1 MSETGAIYVEGLD
14 ELLRKMD
21 KLPAEVQRECFKA
34 MQTASLDIIADAK
47 KNLRANGSVVTG
59 NLRASGKVQKVDEK
73 TLDVGFFSSD
83 VKDKGYASYVEYGRK
98 PGKMPPTDILEA
110 WLKKKHSRRNINLNA
125 IHAASV
131 FSGKSME
138 YLTRQAA
145 WAIAKGIAK
154 NGTKPY
160 PFFEPAVK
168 SGWRKM
174 IDKIAKIVKI

>member
-21 KLPAEVQRECFKA
+21 RLPADVQRECFKA

-47 KNLRANGSVVTG
+47 GNLRVNGSVVTG
-59 NLRASGKVQKVDEK
+59 NLRASGKVQKVDDK

-83 VKDKGYASYVEYGRK
+83 ARDKGYASYVEYGRK
-98 PGKMPPTDILEA
+98 PGKMPPPDILEA
-110 WLKKKHSRRNINLNA
+110 WAYKKFRLSHKDAR
-125 IHAASV
+125 
-131 FSGKSME
+131 SM
-138 YLTRQAA
+138 A
-145 WAIAKGIAK
+145 WAMARSIAKK
-154 NGTKPY
+154 GTKARPY
-160 PFFEPAVK
+160 FEPAVE

>member
-21 KLPAEVQRECFKA
+21 RLPAEVQRECFKA
-34 MQTASLDIIADAK
+34 MQSASLDIIADAK
-47 KNLRANGSVVTG
+47 GNLRANGSVVTG

-83 VKDKGYASYVEYGRK
+83 SDKGYASYVEYGRK
-98 PGKMPPTDILEA
+98 PGKMPPPDILEA
-110 WLKKKHSRRNINLNA
+110 WAYKKFRLSHKDAR
-125 IHAASV
+125 
-131 FSGKSME
+131 SM
-138 YLTRQAA
+138 A
-145 WAIAKGIAK
+145 WALARSIAKK
-154 NGTKPY
+154 GTKAR
-160 PFFEPAVK
+160 PFFEPAVE

>member
-21 KLPAEVQRECFKA
+21 RLPAEVQRECFKA

-47 KNLRANGSVVTG
+47 TNLRFNGSVVTG
-59 NLRASGKVQKVDEK
+59 NLRASGKVQKVDDK

-83 VKDKGYASYVEYGRK
+83 SDKGYASYVEYGRK
-98 PGKMPPTDILEA
+98 PGKMPPPDILEA
-110 WLKKKHSRRNINLNA
+110 WAYKKFRLSHKEARS
-125 IHAASV
+125 
-131 FSGKSME
+131 
-138 YLTRQAA
+138 AA
-145 WAIAKGIAK
+145 WALARSIAKK
-154 NGTKPY
+154 GTKAR
-160 PFFEPAVK
+160 PFFEPAVD

>member
-47 KNLRANGSVVTG
+47 SNLRVNGSVVTG

-83 VKDKGYASYVEYGRK
+83 VENKGYARYVEYGRK
-98 PGKMPPTDILEA
+98 PGKMPPPDILADILEA
-110 WLKKKHSRRNINLNA
+110 WAYKKFRLSHKDARS
-125 IHAASV
+125 
-131 FSGKSME
+131 
-138 YLTRQAA
+138 AA
-145 WAIAKGIAK
+145 WALARSIAKK
-154 NGTKPY
+154 GTKARPY
-160 PFFEPAVK
+160 FEPAVE

>member
-21 KLPAEVQRECFKA
+21 RLPADVQRECFKA

-47 KNLRANGSVVTG
+47 GNLRVNGSVVTG
-59 NLRASGKVQKVDEK
+59 NLRASGKVQKVDDK

-83 VKDKGYASYVEYGRK
+83 AMDKGYASYVEYGRK
-98 PGKMPPTDILEA
+98 PGKMPPPDILEA
-110 WLKKKHSRRNINLNA
+110 WAYKKFRLSHKEARS
-125 IHAASV
+125 
-131 FSGKSME
+131 
-138 YLTRQAA
+138 AA
-145 WAIAKGIAK
+145 WALARSIAKK
-154 NGTKPY
+154 GTKARPY
-160 PFFEPAVK
+160 FEPAVE

>member
-21 KLPAEVQRECFKA
+21 RLPAEVQRECFKA
-34 MQTASLDIIADAK
+34 MQRASLDIIADAK
-47 KNLRANGSVVTG
+47 SNLRVNGSVVTG

-83 VKDKGYASYVEYGRK
+83 VENKGYARYVEYGRK
-98 PGKMPPTDILEA
+98 PGKMPPPDILEA
-110 WLKKKHSRRNINLNA
+110 WAYKKFRLSHKDARS
-125 IHAASV
+125 
-131 FSGKSME
+131 
-138 YLTRQAA
+138 AA
-145 WAIAKGIAK
+145 WALARSIAKK
-154 NGTKPY
+154 GTKARPY
-160 PFFEPAVK
+160 FEPAVE

>member
-21 KLPAEVQRECFKA
+21 RLPAEVQRECFKA
-34 MQTASLDIIADAK
+34 MQSASLDIIADAK
-47 KNLRANGSVVTG
+47 GNLRANGSVVTG

-83 VKDKGYASYVEYGRK
+83 VENKGYARYVEYGRK
-98 PGKMPPTDILEA
+98 PGKMPPPDILEA
-110 WLKKKHSRRNINLNA
+110 WAYKKFRLSHKDARS
-125 IHAASV
+125 
-131 FSGKSME
+131 
-138 YLTRQAA
+138 AA
-145 WAIAKGIAK
+145 WALARSIAKK
-154 NGTKPY
+154 GTKARPY
-160 PFFEPAVK
+160 FEPAVE

>member
-1 MSETGAIYVEGLD
+1 MSDTGAIYVEGLD

-47 KNLRANGSVVTG
+47 TNRRVNGSVVTG
-59 NLRASGKVQKVDEK
+59 NLRASGKVQKVDDK

-83 VKDKGYASYVEYGRK
+83 VEDKGYARYVEYGRK
-98 PGKMPPTDILEA
+98 PGKMPPPDILEA
-110 WLKKKHSRRNINLNA
+110 WAYKKFRLSHKEAR
-125 IHAASV
+125 
-131 FSGKSME
+131 SM
-138 YLTRQAA
+138 A
-145 WAIAKGIAK
+145 WALARSIAKK
-154 NGTKPY
+154 GTKARPY
-160 PFFEPAVK
+160 FEPAVE

>member
-21 KLPAEVQRECFKA
+21 SLPAEVQRKCFKA
-34 MQTASLDIIADAK
+34 MQSASLDIIADAK
-47 KNLRANGSVVTG
+47 SNLRVNGSVVTG

-83 VKDKGYASYVEYGRK
+83 SDKGYASYVEYGRK
-98 PGKMPPTDILEA
+98 PGKMPPPDILEA
-110 WLKKKHSRRNINLNA
+110 WAYKKFRLSHKDARS
-125 IHAASV
+125 
-131 FSGKSME
+131 
-138 YLTRQAA
+138 AA
-145 WAIAKGIAK
+145 WALARSIAKK
-154 NGTKPY
+154 GTKARPY
-160 PFFEPAVK
+160 FEPAVE

>member
-21 KLPAEVQRECFKA
+21 SLPAEVQRECFKA
-34 MQTASLDIIADAK
+34 MQSASLDIIADAK
-47 KNLRANGSVVTG
+47 GNLRANGSVVTG

-83 VKDKGYASYVEYGRK
+83 VENKGYARYVEYGRK
-98 PGKMPPTDILEA
+98 PGKMPPPDILEA
-110 WLKKKHSRRNINLNA
+110 WAYKKFRLSHKDARS
-125 IHAASV
+125 
-131 FSGKSME
+131 
-138 YLTRQAA
+138 AA
-145 WAIAKGIAK
+145 WALARSIAKK
-154 NGTKPY
+154 GTKARPY
-160 PFFEPAVK
+160 FEPAVE

>member
-21 KLPAEVQRECFKA
+21 SLPAEVQRKCFKA
-34 MQTASLDIIADAK
+34 MQSASLDIIADAK
-47 KNLRANGSVVTG
+47 TNLRVNGSVVTG

-83 VKDKGYASYVEYGRK
+83 VENKGYARYVEYGRK
-98 PGKMPPTDILEA
+98 PGKMPPPDILEA
-110 WLKKKHSRRNINLNA
+110 WAYKKFRLSHKDARS
-125 IHAASV
+125 
-131 FSGKSME
+131 
-138 YLTRQAA
+138 AA
-145 WAIAKGIAK
+145 WALARSIAKK
-154 NGTKPY
+154 GTKARPY
-160 PFFEPAVK
+160 FEPAVE

>member
-21 KLPAEVQRECFKA
+21 RLPAEVQRECFKA

-47 KNLRANGSVVTG
+47 GNLRVNGSVVTG
-59 NLRASGKVQKVDEK
+59 NLRASGKVQKVDDK

-83 VKDKGYASYVEYGRK
+83 ARDKGYASYVEHGRK
-98 PGKMPPTDILEA
+98 PGKMPPPDILEA
-110 WLKKKHSRRNINLNA
+110 WAYKKFRLSHKEARS
-125 IHAASV
+125 
-131 FSGKSME
+131 
-138 YLTRQAA
+138 AA
-145 WAIAKGIAK
+145 WALARSIAKK
-154 NGTKPY
+154 GTKAR
-160 PFFEPAVK
+160 PFFEPAVE

>member
-21 KLPAEVQRECFKA
+21 RLPAEVQRECFKA
-34 MQTASLDIIADAK
+34 MQSASLDIIADAK
-47 KNLRANGSVVTG
+47 GNLRANGSVVTG
-59 NLRASGKVQKVDEK
+59 NLRASGKVQKVDDK

-98 PGKMPPTDILEA
+98 PGKMPPPDILEA
-110 WLKKKHSRRNINLNA
+110 WAYKKFRLSHKDARS
-125 IHAASV
+125 
-131 FSGKSME
+131 
-138 YLTRQAA
+138 AA
-145 WAIAKGIAK
+145 WALARSIAKK
-154 NGTKPY
+154 GTKARPY
-160 PFFEPAVK
+160 FEPAVE

>member
-21 KLPAEVQRECFKA
+21 RLPAEVQRECFKA

-47 KNLRANGSVVTG
+47 SNLRVNGSVVTG
-59 NLRASGKVQKVDEK
+59 NLRASGKVQKVDDK

-83 VKDKGYASYVEYGRK
+83 VKDKGYARYVEYGRK
-98 PGKMPPTDILEA
+98 PGKMPPPDILEA
-110 WLKKKHSRRNINLNA
+110 WAYKKFRLSHKEAR
-125 IHAASV
+125 
-131 FSGKSME
+131 SM
-138 YLTRQAA
+138 A
-145 WAIAKGIAK
+145 WALARSIAKK
-154 NGTKPY
+154 GTKAR
-160 PFFEPAVK
+160 PFFEPAVE